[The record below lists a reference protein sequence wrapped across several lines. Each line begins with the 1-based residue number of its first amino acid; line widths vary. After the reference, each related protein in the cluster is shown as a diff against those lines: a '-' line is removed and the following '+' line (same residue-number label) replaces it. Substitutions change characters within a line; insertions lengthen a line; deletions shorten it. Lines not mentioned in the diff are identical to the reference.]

1 MMYVILGVWCGLL
14 LVFAGGYFTGRGVR
28 LDRQMAR
35 ADLQAA
41 LDRSARAYQP
51 PAPSYGRFPVD
62 TGPLLIAGR
71 VQASGDAVLRD
82 TRRAIA
88 ETEWLIGEGERRLP
102 ERWRW

>member
-41 LDRSARAYQP
+41 LDRSARSYQS

-62 TGPLLIAGR
+62 TGPLLILGEKKAALAAHER
-71 VQASGDAVLRD
+71 EVAAMIRE
-82 TRRAIA
+82 A
-88 ETEWLIGEGERRLP
+88 ERTMP
-102 ERWRW
+102 WR